1 MQRPDMEALWADT
14 PWGGLWAMALIVGA
28 GALIAA
34 LLDGWTLGA
43 SIVVGLLAGPG
54 WLAICACVGLI
65 SWACGGRND
74 HRY

>member
-1 MQRPDMEALWADT
+1 MQRPDLETLWADT
-14 PWGGLWAMALIVGA
+14 PWGGLWAMAFIVA
-28 GALIAA
+28 TGALIAA

-54 WLAICACVGLI
+54 WLAICTCVGLI
-65 SWACGGRND
+65 CWACGARSD